1 MTRTTSSAVIR
12 SGVLVD
18 QEREP
23 LRTDTSFPSG
33 PLAAPAVPD
42 SDVGRPEKELIGG
55 RGLTK
60 RYGDHEVLS
69 NVDISV
75 QRGERICI
83 VGPSGSG
90 KSTLLRC
97 LNLLVAPSAG
107 ELYFQRTCIGRWPE
121 PKGRARRNML
131 PLAIPTAGTT
141 VRGGRQARAQTR
153 RQAATLPVGKDG
165 RVDIKAFR
173 SRVGMVFQHFELF
186 PHLTVADNISLGPRH
201 VLGIDK
207 TTARERSQEMLQRV
221 GLASFADAR
230 PRSLSGGQQQRVAIA
245 RALAMSPEVILM
257 DEPTSA
263 LDWEMVKEVLDIMT
277 QLAEAGMTMIVVTH
291 ELEFARKSADRILV
305 VDGGKI
311 IEEGSPKE
319 LFAEPK
325 LDRTRQF
332 LSA

>member
-1 MTRTTSSAVIR
+1 MIEPSTNDSTGADGMTNGMEHLAR
-12 SGVLVD
+12 SNGMADFKARSVSL
-18 QEREP
+18 
-23 LRTDTSFPSG
+23 
-33 PLAAPAVPD
+33 
-42 SDVGRPEKELIGG
+42 RPERELIGG
-55 RGLTK
+55 RGLVK

-69 NVDISV
+69 AVDISV

-97 LNLLVAPSAG
+97 LNLLVAPTEG
-107 ELYFQRTCIGRWPE
+107 ELYFQRNCIGRWPE
-121 PKGRARRNML
+121 PKGRHRRSA
-131 PLAIPTAGTT
+131 PRLAVPTATSTT
-141 VRGGRQARAQTR
+141 SGGWRSRAQSR
-153 RQAATLPVGKDG
+153 REAVTIPVGKDG
-165 RVDIKAFR
+165 RIDVKAYR

-186 PHLTVADNISLGPRH
+186 PHLSVADNISLGPRH
-201 VLGIDK
+201 VLGINK
-207 TTARERSQEMLQRV
+207 ATARERSQEMLERV
-221 GLASFADAR
+221 GLGRFADAR

-291 ELEFARKSADRILV
+291 ELEFARQSADRILV
-305 VDGGKI
+305 IDGGRI
-311 IEEGSPKE
+311 IEEGLAKE
-319 LFAEPK
+319 LLDNPK
-325 LDRTRQF
+325 LERTRQF